1 MREYSAPTLV
11 FCYLFFALFVFT
23 ALSVLVSF
31 FSSTFSQL
39 FSLMIQNGRIFDI
52 FLSILFLL
60 GFLGNLGILILSSW
74 NQKEGIYMR
83 GLVILGLIG
92 FVFLFV
98 LNLSTMEESNP
109 LQDLVLLSQEMRT
122 LAELLLEYW
131 VDVLVWGVMYVGFV
145 LLPLVSLVFD
155 SCFVA
160 SVFWRRVF
168 EYFRPSLNVVIYA
181 LMGFAMQS
189 YFHKNYWVEYVD
201 LFCFLAGFVLLWVLY
216 AKKRR
221 LFGFYERINLS
232 LLCVG
237 VVVFV
242 VTSKLF
248 VGGVLLPRSCFYV
261 CAVVAWCMEWG
272 YAYAQKKK

>member
-1 MREYSAPTLV
+1 
-11 FCYLFFALFVFT
+11 
-23 ALSVLVSF
+23 
-31 FSSTFSQL
+31 
-39 FSLMIQNGRIFDI
+39 
-52 FLSILFLL
+52 
-60 GFLGNLGILILSSW
+60 
-74 NQKEGIYMR
+74 MR
-83 GLVILGLIG
+83 GLVILVLIG

-98 LNLSTMEESNP
+98 LNLSTMEEANP
-109 LQDLVLLSQEMRT
+109 LQELVLLSQERQT

-131 VDVLVWGVMYVGFV
+131 IDVLVWGVMYVGFV
-145 LLPLVSLVFD
+145 LLPLMSLVFD
-155 SCFVA
+155 SYFVA

-189 YFHKNYWVEYVD
+189 YFYKNYWVEYVD
-201 LFCFLAGFVLLWVLY
+201 LLCFVVGFVLLWVLY

-242 VTSKLF
+242 LTSKLF
-248 VGGVLLPRSCFYV
+248 VGGILLPRTCFYV

-272 YAYAQKKK
+272 YAYAQKRK